1 MESVHNFCTR
11 LPFSI
16 QLYVVLF
23 NAVFSVTVILSHVPE
38 SALILWCAKY

>member
-1 MESVHNFCTR
+1 MYEISTR

-16 QLYVVLF
+16 QLYVVLL

-38 SALILWCAKY
+38 SALILWCGKY